1 LDRAAGD
8 TSGGAEADRRAESG
22 QECPH
27 CGVSEAQLWSWLDRD
42 APELEEHATTCPHCA
57 ARLTRMQADIGQ
69 AVAAFGAS
77 RPAPPAQIGPYVVKG
92 VLGEGAQGVVYEA
105 EQEALGRRVAV
116 KVLRGG
122 AQVRASDLV
131 RFQREMQLLGTL
143 RHPGIAAAYDA
154 GRSADGQY
162 YLVME
167 RVVGMP
173 LDRHVRTHGLGMRD
187 CLRLFVQI
195 CDALQHAH
203 ERGVIH
209 RDLKPSNILVDE
221 NGHPTILD
229 FGLARLTNADV
240 SVSMTVTGAGHL
252 VGTLRYMSPEQAR
265 GDGARIDA
273 RSDVYSLGV
282 LLYELL
288 MGEPPYEVSKSLPAA
303 LRTIVEEQPRQPR
316 ALRRR
321 LGGALAA
328 IILRALEKASEQRY
342 ASVRELGADL
352 ERVLRGQRIAL
363 GRLGELRSLSGLVL
377 RRYAWV
383 RPVLP
388 VVVLALVIGFGSW
401 WWHSW
406 SAAQEQARRAHAA
419 RREAVRLQFDL
430 ERGRAR
436 HVLGPAEAMAN
447 AGLGLPET
455 RLLLARARFEIG
467 RETEDNSLIALA
479 VQQLLHWTDEGP
491 SRRAYCAL
499 AAELYEVIG
508 RSEQARELRARTFP
522 GVPPAAETA
531 YVLSFATLDLKQAR
545 AHAEQALAHDPTH
558 VLARWRLADL
568 CALLHD
574 YDTVLAVARSL
585 RDDGVDPVDTGAL
598 MGHALLAMRRMDEA
612 VEVYQ
617 QVLDRVPDHARVNR
631 CRAAARMCQGDV
643 VGALA
648 DYTRAAGAARGS
660 YWAFYGRATA
670 LWILGRLDAAAADYR
685 AFIDARGAPNLADAR
700 LFILLQDQ
708 ARLLEQAD
716 DGAAAERI
724 RAQAQGVLVQARAG
738 LVAGGWLVRVYACL
752 AGELAPSELV
762 SAAKPDDPQQICEA
776 CYYAGEVAR
785 LRGQPQAARGWF
797 EQCVATD
804 LMLDP
809 DEFPPDAMNEFHLAR
824 WRLSQ
829 LDGDGLSAAP

>member
-1 LDRAAGD
+1 
-8 TSGGAEADRRAESG
+8 
-22 QECPH
+22 
-27 CGVSEAQLWSWLDRD
+27 
-42 APELEEHATTCPHCA
+42 
-57 ARLTRMQADIGQ
+57 MQADIGQ

-288 MGEPPYEVSKSLPAA
+288 TGKAPYDVGTSLQTA
-303 LRTIVEEQPRQPR
+303 LRTIVEEPPRR
-316 ALRRR
+316 VREVRRR

-328 IILRALEKASEQRY
+328 IILRALEKAPEQRY

-388 VVVLALVIGFGSW
+388 VAVLALVIGFGSW

-430 ERGRAR
+430 ERGRVR
-436 HVLGPAEAMAN
+436 HVLGSAQALVSAHIE
-447 AGLGLPET
+447 LPEAQ
-455 RLLLARARFEIG
+455 LVLARARFELG
-467 RETEDNSLIALA
+467 RETADHSLISLALGG
-479 VQQLLHWTDEGP
+479 LLSGVEQNPHAWAHYT
-491 SRRAYCAL
+491 L
-499 AAELYEVIG
+499 AAEMSEAIG
-508 RSEQARELRARTFP
+508 RSEEARTLRAQSLLR
-522 GVPPAAETA
+522 PPPSAASA
-531 YVLSFATLDLKQAR
+531 YVRSFATLDLQQAR
-545 AHAEQALAHDPTH
+545 GYVEQALAYDSAH
-558 VLARWRLADL
+558 VPARWRLANL
-568 CALLHD
+568 CVLMRDYEALL
-574 YDTVLAVARSL
+574 AIARSL
-585 RDDGVDPVDTGAL
+585 LDDGVDPVDSSA
-598 MGHALLAMRRMDEA
+598 MIGHALLVMRRTDEA
-612 VEVYQ
+612 VEVYNR
-617 QVLDRVPDHARVNR
+617 VLEVAPTHIWGRR
-631 CRAAARMCQGDV
+631 CRAAARLCQGDLD
-643 VGALA
+643 GAIE
-648 DYTRAAGAARGS
+648 DYTRGRGNIPHFM
-660 YWAFYGRATA
+660 WALYGRATP
-670 LWILGRLDAAAADYR
+670 LWMLGRADDAVADYR
-685 AFIDARGAPNLADAR
+685 EFLAGQRVPGFADAR
-700 LFILLQDQ
+700 LFIALHDQ
-708 ARLLEQAD
+708 ARQFQQAG

-724 RAQAQGVLVQARAG
+724 RAEARDALAQARARVVVG
-738 LVAGGWLVRVYACL
+738 SWLAQVCACL
-752 AGELAPSELV
+752 AGDLSPAELV
-762 SAAKPDDPQQICEA
+762 SAAQPSNSRGTCEA
-776 CYYAGEVAR
+776 HYYAGESCL
-785 LRGQPQAARGWF
+785 LRGEPEAARAWF

-804 LMLDP
+804 LLLDP
-809 DEFPPDAMNEFHLAR
+809 DEFPPVAMNEFHLAR

-829 LDGDGLSAAP
+829 LAGDGVVAGP

>member
-1 LDRAAGD
+1 
-8 TSGGAEADRRAESG
+8 
-22 QECPH
+22 
-27 CGVSEAQLWSWLDRD
+27 
-42 APELEEHATTCPHCA
+42 
-57 ARLTRMQADIGQ
+57 MQADISQ

-77 RPAPPAQIGPYVVKG
+77 CPAPPAQIGPYVVKG

-167 RVVGMP
+167 RVVGVP
-173 LDRHVRTHGLGMRD
+173 LDRYVRAHGLGVRD
-187 CLRLFVQI
+187 CLRLFVRV

-209 RDLKPSNILVDE
+209 RDLKPSNILVDD

-252 VGTLRYMSPEQAR
+252 VGTLRYMSPEQAL

-288 MGEPPYEVSKSLPAA
+288 AGEPPYDVSRSLQAA
-303 LRTIVEEQPRQPR
+303 LRTIVEEPPRQPR

-321 LGGALAA
+321 LGVALAA
-328 IILRALEKASEQRY
+328 IILRALEKEPEQRY
-342 ASVRELGADL
+342 ASVRELSADL
-352 ERVLRGQRIAL
+352 ERVLRGQRIAFSRL
-363 GRLGELRSLSGLVL
+363 GRLRSLGGLVL
-377 RRYAWV
+377 RQHTWV

-388 VVVLALVIGFGSW
+388 VVLLALVIGFGSW

-406 SAAQEQARRAHAA
+406 SAAQAQARQVQAA
-419 RREAVRLQFDL
+419 RRQALRLQFDL

-436 HVLGPAEAMAN
+436 QVLGPAEAMSH
-447 AGLGLPET
+447 AGIGLPET

-479 VQQLLHWTDEGP
+479 VQQLLQWTDEEH
-491 SRRAYCAL
+491 SCWAYCAL

-508 RSEQARELRARTFP
+508 RSEQARELRARAFR
-522 GVPPAAETA
+522 GVPPTAETA
-531 YVLSFATLDLKQAR
+531 YVLSFATLDLEQAR
-545 AHAEQALAHDPTH
+545 GYAEQALARDSAH

-585 RDDGVDPVDTGAL
+585 LDDGVEPVDTAAL
-598 MGHALLAMRRMDEA
+598 MGHALLAMRRVDEA

-617 QVLDRVPDHARVNR
+617 QVLDRAPDHARGNR
-631 CRAAARMCQGDV
+631 CRAAARMCQGDLA
-643 VGALA
+643 GALA
-648 DYTRAAGAARGS
+648 DYTRAADATRGS
-660 YWAFYGRATA
+660 YWVLYGRATA
-670 LWILGRLDAAAADYR
+670 LWMLGRPDAAASDYR
-685 AFIDARGAPNLADAR
+685 TFIAKRGAPNLADAR

-724 RAQAQGVLVQARAG
+724 RAEAQDVLVQARAG
-738 LVAGGWLVRVYACL
+738 LVAGGWLARVYACL
-752 AGELAPSELV
+752 AGESAPSELA
-762 SAAKPDDPQQICEA
+762 SLATPGDLRRICEA
-776 CYYAGEVAR
+776 YYYAGESCL
-785 LRGQPQAARGWF
+785 LRGEPEAARGWF

-829 LDGDGLSAAP
+829 LADDGLVTGP